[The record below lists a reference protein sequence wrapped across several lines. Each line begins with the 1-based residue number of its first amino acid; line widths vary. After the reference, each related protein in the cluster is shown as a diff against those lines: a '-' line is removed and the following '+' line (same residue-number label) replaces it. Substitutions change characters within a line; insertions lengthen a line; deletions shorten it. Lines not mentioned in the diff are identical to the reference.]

1 MRSNFFKITFFL
13 IITLLNIGCKK
24 RDSTFEKKH
33 FKEEITDKKKYGTL
47 VIIGKSDD
55 ASAFDFLKVI
65 NHSYFYGSDHR
76 KTERVIF
83 GDSIKMILDS
93 IPIKGLL
100 DIWVLSKNITYNSKV
115 YMNSEID
122 TVKFEIRNGKL
133 KFNGKNSTLNNLYA
147 DLVVSTR
154 DYFESISYKG
164 NIESYKEQVNSVYLE
179 KLDYL
184 NKYILKHNI
193 SSEDFI
199 VLIKSEL
206 KNDYLSELI
215 NPRVVPAVETGQYYG
230 DFNQLHSIIDKEYS
244 NNNELLFSFKNYFDS
259 IEIKDFNTPQM
270 LNSPSFKNN
279 IIPFV
284 INYFDTSNYARFT
297 KEKFLSEKEFIKNNF
312 DIDIQM
318 YAIGRLIREYKQ
330 NGFGANDENSE
341 FIKEIINEYMSNL
354 KDSTYIEAMQE
365 LKDDIIKYDSKL
377 TELSLNTKL
386 ISPFGDTLTLN
397 EIFNRSKKRIKVLD
411 FWASWCPPCIKEITE
426 AKSFKDK
433 LAIEND
439 IDWIYLSID
448 DNKDKWLE
456 KSAELRT
463 FLNTRD
469 QYLISNGNKSPLVK
483 ELNVNW
489 IPRYVIFDQNN
500 KIILNNSPRPS
511 DSILFKKII
520 DEIKL
525 GKQ

>member
-1 MRSNFFKITFFL
+1 MRCHLFKITFVL
-13 IITLLNIGCKK
+13 IIIILSIGCKNENP
-24 RDSTFEKKH
+24 TFKKKH
-33 FKEEITDKKKYGTL
+33 FKKEIANKKKYGTL
-47 VIIGKSDD
+47 VILGKSDD
-55 ASAFDFLKVI
+55 ASAFDFLKVV
-65 NHSYFYGSDHR
+65 NHAYFYGTDHK

-83 GDSIKMILDS
+83 GDSIKMILNS
-93 IPIKGLL
+93 IPINGLL
-100 DIWVLSKNITYNSKV
+100 NFWVLSKNITYNSRV
-115 YMNSEID
+115 YMDSEID
-122 TVKFEIRNGKL
+122 TITFEIRNGKL
-133 KFNGKNSTLNNLYA
+133 KFNGKNSDLNNFHS
-147 DLVVSTR
+147 DLTLSTR
-154 DYFESISYKG
+154 DYFSNISYKG
-164 NIESYKEQVNSVYLE
+164 DIRSYKEDIDSIYME

-184 NKYILKHNI
+184 NKYVLKHNI
-193 SSEDFI
+193 TSEDYI
-199 VLIKSEL
+199 ALIKSEL

-215 NPRVVPAVETGQYYG
+215 NPRVVPAIEGGKYYG
-230 DFNQLHSIIDKEYS
+230 DSNQLHAIIDKEHS

-259 IEIKDFNTPQM
+259 IEVKDFNTPEM
-270 LNSPSFKNN
+270 LNSQSFKNN
-279 IIPFV
+279 IVPFV

-312 DIDIQM
+312 DADIQT
-318 YAIGRLIREYKQ
+318 YAIGRLIREYNQ

-341 FIKEIINEYMSNL
+341 FIIEIINGYMSDL
-354 KDSTYIEAMQE
+354 KDPSYIEAMQE
-365 LKDDIIKYDSKL
+365 LKDGIIKYDS
-377 TELSLNTKL
+377 ELSEISLNTKL
-386 ISPFGDTLTLN
+386 ISTFGDTLTLN

-456 KSAELRT
+456 KSAELET

-469 QYLISNGNKSPLVK
+469 QYLISNGNKSSLAK

-525 GKQ
+525 KTR